1 MDREM
6 RDAMLEVG
14 KFFAM
19 ANEWLARFQAQQ
31 PPGADDPMPRFIT
44 RQEAARMLDVSCR
57 TIDRYIRQGRLQK
70 RELGQSV
77 RVLASDVEA
86 LVK

>member
-1 MDREM
+1 MDIEIRN
-6 RDAMLEVG
+6 AILEIAQ
-14 KFFAM
+14 FFEKL
-19 ANEWLARFQAQQ
+19 NRLVPQFPQ
-31 PPGADDPMPRFIT
+31 PQSEGGGELPRFIT

-70 RELGQSV
+70 RELGQAV
-77 RVLASDVEA
+77 RVLVSDVEA

>member
-1 MDREM
+1 MDIELRN
-6 RDAMLEVG
+6 AILEIG
-14 KFFAM
+14 SFFEKLNRM
-19 ANEWLARFQAQQ
+19 AGGFGQSNPEQSGDL
-31 PPGADDPMPRFIT
+31 PRFIT

>member
-1 MDREM
+1 MLDSELREAVVEIGRFFGHVNRLIDSM
-6 RDAMLEVG
+6 SKGPEAVG
-14 KFFAM
+14 
-19 ANEWLARFQAQQ
+19 EI
-31 PPGADDPMPRFIT
+31 PRFIT
-44 RQEAARMLDVSCR
+44 RHEAARMLDVSCR

-77 RVLASDVEA
+77 RVLVSDVEA